1 MGRVIRLARMLEV
14 TTELFLHTE
23 VALFFSDLLARKTS
37 LLDVGCGNGA
47 YIAGLVGLYSQLD
60 ATGIEIDSGMYSEA
74 LSRQQERIQFMRGSY
89 ENWGGQP
96 PADIILARLVVLHL
110 LDRMAFVRWASEH
123 VSPGGHVIV
132 IDYDDS
138 RFQENEALPLFMDLY
153 RQTRRR
159 INRERTF
166 LTLPDTLRIEFA
178 AAGMSLERTER
189 YSLRADRPE
198 LKQKFAE
205 YMKLATE
212 YMLDAPIGSDRER
225 ELALWLDKPEAQVEI
240 PMFGCRFADKGGR
253 LSGMGNKL

>member
-1 MGRVIRLARMLEV
+1 MNRAIRLDRMLEV
-14 TTELFLHTE
+14 TAELFLKTE
-23 VALFFSDLLARKTS
+23 AAMFFSDLLARKAS

-47 YIAGLVGLYSQLD
+47 YAAGLVGLYSQLE
-60 ATGIEIDSGMYSEA
+60 ATGIEIDAGMYSEA
-74 LSRQQERIQFMRGSY
+74 LSRQRERLHFMSGSY

-110 LDRMAFVRWASEH
+110 PDRMAFVRWASEH
-123 VSPGGHVIV
+123 VSPGGHVVV

-138 RFQENEALPLFMDLY
+138 CFQENEALPLFMDLY
-153 RQTRRR
+153 RHTRRR
-159 INRERTF
+159 MNRKRTF
-166 LTLPDTLRIEFA
+166 LTLPDALRIEFA
-178 AAGMSLERTER
+178 AAGMRHERTER
-189 YSLRADRPE
+189 YSLCAERPE
-198 LKQKFAE
+198 QKQKLAE

-225 ELALWLDKPEAQVEI
+225 ELALWLDKPDAQVEI